1 MKTKQTTE
9 TLISIVV
16 PIYNTAKYLPKCLN
30 SIINQTHKNLEIIL
44 VDDGS
49 TDNSPHII
57 KEYAKKD
64 SRVKVI
70 TQKNQGQSAAR
81 NTGIKVAKGNYIS
94 FTDSDDELKPNF
106 IASLLQLY
114 EKNEISIAVCGH
126 QFNFLKTNI
135 TKNLYPSPLNP
146 RNKNE
151 SKKSY
156 ILKLLAKDGRMYSC
170 DNKLFRANIIHKYH
184 LEFDTSLNFAEDT
197 KFVYNYLAKTSGKPS
212 FILEPLYIYN
222 FGTETSTINKSAI
235 IWHNWQ
241 ASYADLKKWLGPHP
255 SIREKFWLHTVY
267 LRWHISY
274 IRSRR
279 RAKA

>member
-16 PIYNTAKYLPKCLN
+16 PIYNTAKYLSKCLN

-151 SKKSY
+151 SKRSY

-197 KFVYNYLAKTSGKPS
+197 KFVLDYLKHANGEIAYTP
-212 FILEPLYIYN
+212 EPLYIYN
-222 FGTETSTINKSAI
+222 FGTDTSTMRSASTK
-235 IWHNWQ
+235 WQNWQ
-241 ASYADLKKWLGPHP
+241 NSYNNLKNWLGPRP
-255 SIREKFWLHTVY
+255 TISEKFWLYMIY
-267 LRWHISY
+267 LRWRISY
-274 IRSRR
+274 LRSKK
-279 RAKA
+279 RAKR